1 MTGWILFA
9 TVVSLIIGIAVGFGI
24 GVYFSAKGIA
34 KMVENGEITYNSLQ
48 TASLKKAIESRFRYV
63 FSIDRPLK
71 V

>member
-48 TASLKKAIESRFRYV
+48 TASFTEKDEK
-63 FSIDRPLK
+63 
-71 V
+71 

>member
-1 MTGWILFA
+1 MWILEEQKMTGWILFA

-48 TASLKKAIESRFRYV
+48 TASFTEKDEK
-63 FSIDRPLK
+63 
-71 V
+71 